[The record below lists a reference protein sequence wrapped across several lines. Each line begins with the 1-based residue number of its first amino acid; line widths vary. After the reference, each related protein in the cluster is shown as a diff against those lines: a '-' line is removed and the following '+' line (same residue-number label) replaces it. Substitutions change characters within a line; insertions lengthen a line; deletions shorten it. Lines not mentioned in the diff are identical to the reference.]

1 MCIDTKTNNKIA
13 FELPE
18 DVCEMLDIM
27 YETKKDKYASFEEY
41 LEAFT
46 EYIELQAKRE
56 ILEGKLKEVKKQID
70 ECDYVK
76 R

>member
-18 DVCEMLDIM
+18 DVSEMLDIM
-27 YETKKDKYASFEEY
+27 YETKKDKYASFDEY